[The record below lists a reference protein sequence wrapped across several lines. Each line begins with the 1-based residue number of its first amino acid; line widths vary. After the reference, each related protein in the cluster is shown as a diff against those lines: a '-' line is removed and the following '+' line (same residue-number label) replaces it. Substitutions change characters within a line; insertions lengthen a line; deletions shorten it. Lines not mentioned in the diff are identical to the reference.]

1 MRSILIVLSSL
12 FLFQISHKL
21 DAQELTAKDLDSL
34 LNNKR
39 VYPSVSIGELDEPK
53 INGILDDEIWSL
65 GEWKGDFIQQF
76 PYSGSPA
83 SEPSWFKIVYD
94 YSNLYVAL
102 ICKDSEP
109 NKIIDRLGPRD
120 SRAGDIAGIALDSY
134 FDKRTAFEFS
144 ITVAGQK
151 MDVKHLGDWD
161 FDFNWNAV
169 WDGATSRTDTGWI
182 AEIKL
187 PFSQIRYANQPEHI
201 WGLHFYRVITRK
213 QEASSWDPIP
223 REAPATVYLFGELK
237 GIENIRSSRQVE
249 FLPYVLGSYSLLQG
263 EDPSGDF
270 GFNAGLDAKVGIS
283 SDFTLDLTVNPDFGQ
298 VEADPSVLNLSS
310 FETFYEEKRPFFL
323 EGNDVFDFEL
333 AGDIP
338 YYSRRIGSAPYFSNP
353 YKDWAFT
360 DLPDRTTILGAAK
373 LSGKNKNGLSV
384 GLIDGLTASA
394 YGTAYNE
401 EGTEKEAV
409 VSPLSNYLVSRIKRD
424 FSDGNTV
431 VGGVFSLVKRFS
443 SDSVSKLLLPSNALS
458 GGLDLLHYWNNK
470 NYYMEVKTI
479 ASQMNGSAEAI
490 LQKQLSHTHRYQ
502 RPDADY
508 LEVDSLREQLGGHGA
523 LVRVGKNGGN
533 WNFHLQG
540 QYRSPGLNLN
550 DVGYIRQ
557 ADFLG
562 EEIHTS
568 YEMNEPKKWIR
579 NYYIKLSQKAEWS
592 FGGENTGT
600 QLRVSFMLRN
610 NSLWS
615 LSFNSKY
622 EFSILNTREL
632 RGGPALRNDPFYLLG
647 LSVQSNSTK
656 KLYGGISYDFSSTS
670 MENSYE
676 NSLMFNLTWMPVK
689 RFKISGL
696 AHLWYWKYHQQYVS
710 SISGTTSTEYV
721 VGHIDRQTTSFTFR
735 SELYLTPEMSIQ
747 FYGSPYYSVGS
758 YDEFRRVNHSQARD
772 INERLETLDLTDDP
786 SSNIYS
792 YEHNAETYSFS
803 NPDFSFTQFRMN
815 LVFRWEYKLG
825 STLYFVWSHD
835 RSGWES
841 AYNPIGDIMGDLFGI
856 DGNHVFMVKAN
867 FWFSL

>member
-1 MRSILIVLSSL
+1 MSRILFILPAL
-12 FLFQISHKL
+12 FLLLTQQNL
-21 DAQELTAKDLDSL
+21 NAQNLTGQDIDSL

-39 VYPSVSIGELDEPK
+39 VYNSVSIGELPEPR
-53 INGILDDEIWSL
+53 INGVLDDEVWKQ
-65 GEWKGDFIQQF
+65 GEWESDFIQQF
-76 PYSGSPA
+76 PYSGQPA
-83 SEPSWFKIVYD
+83 TEQSYFKILYD
-94 YSNLYVAL
+94 HSNLYVAL

-109 NKIIDRLGPRD
+109 DKIVERLGPRD
-120 SRAGDIAGIALDSY
+120 SRAGEIAGIALDSY

-187 PFSQIRYANQPEHI
+187 PFSQIRYSNQEEHT
-201 WGLHFYRVITRK
+201 WGLHFYRVISRK
-213 QEASSWDPIP
+213 QEANSWDPIP

-249 FLPYVLGSYSLLQG
+249 FLPYALTSYSLLQG
-263 EDPSGDF
+263 EDQSGDF

-338 YYSRRIGSAPYFSNP
+338 YYSRRIGSAPSFSNP
-353 YKDWAFT
+353 YEDWTFT

-394 YGTAYNE
+394 FGTAYNE
-401 EGTEKEAV
+401 EGSEKEAI

-431 VGGVFSLVKRFS
+431 VGGVFSLVSRFS
-443 SDSVSKLLLPSNALS
+443 SDSVSKLLLPSNAIS

-470 NYYMEVKTI
+470 NYFMEVKAI
-479 ASQMNGSAEAI
+479 ASQMNGSADAI
-490 LQKQLSHTHRYQ
+490 LQKQLSHTHRFQ

-508 LEVDSLREQLGGHGA
+508 LEVDSLKEQLGGHGA
-523 LVRVGKNGGN
+523 LVKVGKNGGS

-557 ADFLG
+557 ADFMG
-562 EEIHTS
+562 EEIHGS
-568 YEMNEPKKWIR
+568 YEMNDPKNWIR
-579 NYYIKLSQKAEWS
+579 NYSINLSQKAEWS
-592 FGGENTGT
+592 FGGENTSN
-600 QLRVSFMLRN
+600 QVRASLRLRN

-615 LSFNSKY
+615 FSFNSKY

-632 RGGPALRNDPFYLLG
+632 RGGPALRNDPYYLLG
-647 LSVQSNSTK
+647 LSVKSNSSK
-656 KLYGGISYDFSSTS
+656 KLYGGIGYDFSSTS

-676 NSLMFNLTWMPVK
+676 NSLMFELTWMPVK

-710 SISGTTSTEYV
+710 SISGNISNDYV
-721 VGHIDRQTTSFTFR
+721 VGHIDRQTTSFTLR
-735 SELYLTPEMSIQ
+735 SELYITPEMSIQ
-747 FYGSPYYSVGS
+747 FYGSPYYSVG
-758 YDEFRRVNHSQARD
+758 DFDAFKRVDQSQASD
-772 INERLETLDLTDDP
+772 INDRLETLDLTYDE
-786 SSNIYS
+786 STNTYS
-792 YEHNAETYSFS
+792 YEHNAEIHSFS
-803 NPDFSFTQFRMN
+803 NPDFSFTQFRSN

-841 AYNPIGDIMGDLFGI
+841 AYNPLGDIVSDLFGTG
-856 DGNHVFMVKAN
+856 GNHVFMIKAN